1 MKCLTIGF
9 VIDLAQI
16 RGWKRL
22 GLTNRAGHVGDSR
35 IEAALLLDDVAVL
48 FHLELLVQPE
58 RDPRRSGGSRITRDS
73 PDGRLARSRV
83 RC

>member
-16 RGWKRL
+16 RAWKRL
-22 GLTNRAGHVGDSR
+22 DLTNRDGHVGDSR

-48 FHLELLVQPE
+48 FHLELLAQGE
-58 RDPRRSGGSRITRDS
+58 RDARRSGGAPGLWPR
-73 PDGRLARSRV
+73 
-83 RC
+83 